1 MESFYYY
8 IVIAGVAS
16 LLTNESTD
24 KFRGASGYAKLWL
37 SVGGLLGIL
46 SFLVLI
52 ITLFF
57 FVTWW
62 HPLVLLAITAFLSW
76 FFGSFGRNGFVGLA
90 CSILVIIFNSLAWT
104 YLIKYI

>member
-16 LLTNESTD
+16 LLTNESAD

-37 SVGGLLGIL
+37 SVGALLGML
-46 SFLVLI
+46 SFVVFI

-57 FVTWW
+57 LVTWW
-62 HPLVLLAITAFLSW
+62 HPIILFAITIGLAW
-76 FFGSFGRNGFVGLA
+76 FISSFGRNGFVGLV
-90 CSILVIIFNSLAWT
+90 CSFLVILFNSLAWT

>member
-16 LLTNESTD
+16 LLTNESAD
-24 KFRGASGYAKLWL
+24 KFKGAYGSAKLWL
-37 SVGGLLGIL
+37 SVGAVLGML
-46 SFLVLI
+46 SFVVFI

-62 HPLVLLAITAFLSW
+62 HPIVLFIITIGLAWLI
-76 FFGSFGRNGFVGLA
+76 GSLGRNGFVGLICNFLA
-90 CSILVIIFNSLAWT
+90 IIFNSLAWI
-104 YLIKYI
+104 YLIKTI